1 MDAYYHDLQERMK
14 HGELIHPDSIH
25 FPDSLKFHTANGR
38 TVYGGGGIMPDIFV
52 PWDSARYDMFYS
64 ELIRKGA
71 FNTFVNDY
79 LNSNRKKLHKK
90 YPDAKS
96 YIAKFEISPLL
107 FNTFLADAKKAKV
120 KTDSVAL
127 QRNRSFIMLQIKA
140 LIARDLF
147 NQNTYFEVM
156 APSDHGIQKAL
167 DMMQNDAVFKKLK
180 IQE

>member
-1 MDAYYHDLQERMK
+1 M
-14 HGELIHPDSIH
+14 ELIHPDSIH

-79 LNSNRKKLHKK
+79 LNENRKKLHRR

-96 YIAKFEISPLL
+96 FIERFEISPSL
-107 FNTFLADAKKAKV
+107 FDTFMDDAKKAKV
-120 KTDSVAL
+120 KIDTSAL
-127 QRNRSFIMLQIKA
+127 QRNRSFIMLQMKA

-156 APSDHGIQKAL
+156 APSDHAIQKAL
-167 DMMQNDAVFKKLK
+167 DMMQNDAVFKKLG